1 MRFLTLL
8 VVIAMLA
15 TIGTLVMGLWSM
27 VFQSEGQTGRLD
39 SEHWMFYRLFL
50 QGIALLA
57 LVATFFV
64 SSA

>member
-8 VVIAMLA
+8 VVIATLA

-27 VFQSEGQTGRLD
+27 VFQGDSRGRFD

-50 QGIALLA
+50 QGVALLA

-64 SSA
+64 SNA